1 MVECHGAEYGLCRG
15 VCLSRDAKKTEGS
28 MAQVSL
34 FRLSRILAVSFLVML
49 GAAQVAHA
57 GEGKREI
64 VAGKRVARAS
74 WYGKSFSGKP
84 TAGGGI
90 FNPQRLTAA
99 HRTLDLGSLVKV
111 TELRSGRSVVVQIT
125 DRGPFFP
132 GRDID
137 LSYAAARQLGIVRRG
152 VARVR
157 VEVLNEEPPA
167 PKQPLVTAFSWPASA
182 SLSRAIVE

>member
-1 MVECHGAEYGLCRG
+1 MPWRRIRPVPWGMPLQGRQ
-15 VCLSRDAKKTEGS
+15 RTEGS

-34 FRLSRILAVSFLVML
+34 FRLSRILAISFVLMV
-49 GAAQVAHA
+49 GAAQAAHA
-57 GEGKREI
+57 REGKRETLG
-64 VAGKRVARAS
+64 GKRVARAS

-84 TAGGGI
+84 TAGGEI

-99 HRTLDLGSLVKV
+99 HRSLDLGSRVKV

-125 DRGPFFP
+125 DRGPFLP

-137 LSYAAARQLGIVRRG
+137 LSYAAARQIGIVRRG

-157 VEVLNEEPPA
+157 VEVLDEQPPA
-167 PKQPLVTAFSWPASA
+167 PKAPLVTAFSWPASPA
-182 SLSRAIVE
+182 LPQAVVE